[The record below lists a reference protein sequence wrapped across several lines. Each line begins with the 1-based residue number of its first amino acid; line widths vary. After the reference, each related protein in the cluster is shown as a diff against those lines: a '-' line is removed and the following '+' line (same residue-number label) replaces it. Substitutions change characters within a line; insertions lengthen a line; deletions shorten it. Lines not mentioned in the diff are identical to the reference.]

1 MWKCICKTQKGKKN
15 GIRKK
20 EDRYTEK
27 VTIGHRM
34 SHVQM
39 IALGYFLVIVSGS
52 LLLMLPQ
59 ATRPGLKTTYLEA
72 LFTATSATCV
82 TGLAVVDTASHWSLL
97 GQMIILAMIQVG
109 GLGFMTIGVMFAMGL
124 KRSISL
130 KVRGLLQESM
140 NSIQLGGV
148 VKMARYV
155 VKGTIIVEGIG
166 ALLLMCVFIPRFGV
180 PKGIYYGIFHAIS
193 AFCNGGFDVLGTE
206 YEPYCSFCFLSDDIL
221 LNVVIMFLITV
232 GSIGFFVWKD
242 ILEHKLSYRK
252 YSLHSKLAISTTVFI
267 FIISSILFYLF
278 ERDGLMKGMGLK
290 ETLLAS
296 LFSSITPRTAGFNT
310 IDTGALSNSSLML
323 TLVLMFIG
331 GSPASTAGGIKTVTL
346 SVMIIYVWSN
356 LRSKTG
362 CNVYGRRIPDE
373 AIKKASNVIMI
384 NLMLAVAAVLV
395 ISYCQP
401 LNLRDVLF
409 EVFSA
414 IGTAGMTTGVTRSL
428 TTTSRIVI
436 ILLMFCGRIGSMSF
450 ALSFTQ
456 RDKVAPVR
464 LPEENIIIG

>member
-1 MWKCICKTQKGKKN
+1 MWNFISTINKPKRN

-20 EDRYTEK
+20 EERYTEK
-27 VTIGHRM
+27 FTVGHRM
-34 SHVQM
+34 SHAQM
-39 IALGYFLVIVSGS
+39 IALGYFLVIMAGS

-59 ATRPGLKTTYLEA
+59 ATKPGLKTTYLDA

-82 TGLAVVDTASHWSLL
+82 TGLAVVDTATHWSLL
-97 GQMIILAMIQVG
+97 GQLIILVMIQVG
-109 GLGFMTIGVMFAMGL
+109 GLGFMTIGVIFAMVL

-148 VKMARYV
+148 VKMAKYV
-155 VKGTIIVEGIG
+155 VKGTIIVEGAG

-180 PKGIYYGIFHAIS
+180 KKGIYYGIFHAIS
-193 AFCNGGFDVLGTE
+193 AFCNGGFDLMGAE
-206 YEPYCSFCFLSDDIL
+206 YEPYCSFCPLSDDIL
-221 LNVVIMFLITV
+221 LNVVIMLLISI
-232 GSIGFFVWKD
+232 GAIGFFVWRD
-242 ILEHKLSYRK
+242 ILDHKLSFQK
-252 YSLHSKLAISTTVFI
+252 YSLHSKLAISMTVFI
-267 FIISSILFYLF
+267 FIIGSILFYLF
-278 ERDGLMKGMGLK
+278 ERDGLMKGMGIR
-290 ETLLAS
+290 ETLLTS
-296 LFSSITPRTAGFNT
+296 MFSSVTPRTAGFNT
-310 IDTGALSNSSLML
+310 IDTGALSNSSFML

-331 GSPASTAGGIKTVTL
+331 GSPASTAGGIKTVTFA
-346 SVMIIYVWSN
+346 VMLIYVWSN

-373 AIKKASNVIMI
+373 AIKKASIVIMI
-384 NLMLAVAAVLV
+384 NLMLAIAAVMV

-401 LNLRDVLF
+401 IDLRDVLF

-414 IGTAGMTTGVTRSL
+414 IGTVGMTTGVTRSL
-428 TTTSRIVI
+428 TITSRIVI
-436 ILLMFCGRIGSMSF
+436 ILLMYCGRIGSMSF

-464 LPEENIIIG
+464 LPEEKIIIG

>member
-1 MWKCICKTQKGKKN
+1 MWNFISTINKPKRN

-20 EDRYTEK
+20 EERYTEK
-27 VTIGHRM
+27 FTVGHRM
-34 SHVQM
+34 SHAQM
-39 IALGYFLVIVSGS
+39 IALGYFLVIMAGS

-59 ATRPGLKTTYLEA
+59 ATKPGLKTTYLDA

-82 TGLAVVDTASHWSLL
+82 TGLAVVDTATHWSLL
-97 GQMIILAMIQVG
+97 GQLIILVMIQVG
-109 GLGFMTIGVMFAMGL
+109 GLGFMTIGVIFAMVL

-148 VKMARYV
+148 VKMAKYV
-155 VKGTIIVEGIG
+155 VKGTIIVEGAG

-180 PKGIYYGIFHAIS
+180 KKGIYYGIFHAIS
-193 AFCNGGFDVLGTE
+193 AFCNGGFDLMGAE
-206 YEPYCSFCFLSDDIL
+206 YEPYCSFCPLSDDIL
-221 LNVVIMFLITV
+221 LNVVIMLLISI
-232 GSIGFFVWKD
+232 GAIGFFVWRD
-242 ILEHKLSYRK
+242 ILDHKLSFQK
-252 YSLHSKLAISTTVFI
+252 YSLHSKLAISMTVFI

-278 ERDGLMKGMGLK
+278 ERGGLMKGMGIR
-290 ETLLAS
+290 ETLLTS
-296 LFSSITPRTAGFNT
+296 MFSSVTPRTAGFNT
-310 IDTGALSNSSLML
+310 IDTGALSNSSFML

-331 GSPASTAGGIKTVTL
+331 GSPASTAGGIKTVTFA
-346 SVMIIYVWSN
+346 VMLIYVWSN

-373 AIKKASNVIMI
+373 AIKKASIVIMI
-384 NLMLAVAAVLV
+384 NLMLAIAAVMV

-401 LNLRDVLF
+401 IDLRDVLF

-414 IGTAGMTTGVTRSL
+414 IGTVGMTTGVTRSL
-428 TTTSRIVI
+428 TITSRIVI
-436 ILLMFCGRIGSMSF
+436 ILLMYCGRIGSMSF

-464 LPEENIIIG
+464 LPEEKIIIG